1 MCSIWPAPV
10 SPCTSCCRTQ
20 PAIGFI
26 TLLIVFVTAL
36 LLGFLSHAP
45 GSLGVIEAAML
56 IALPQFQ
63 KEELLASLLIFRF
76 VYFIL
81 PLCCAV
87 LLLGLREVWFNTRA
101 RRSRDPEQP

>member
-1 MCSIWPAPV
+1 MYVLLPEE
-10 SPCTSCCRTQ
+10 
-20 PAIGFI
+20 PAIGFVM
-26 TLLIVFVTAL
+26 LLIVFVTAL

-87 LLLGLREVWFNTRA
+87 VALGLREFVFNTRA
-101 RRSRDPEQP
+101 SPPVDPGQP